1 MEEKILKEI
10 VIREEEYQQIKQR
23 LNKKDDYFSN
33 KELENLM
40 QFLMQR
46 QRKSIKNEEK
56 RDKTQKWECFKKK
69 LKVACFKNI

>member
-56 RDKTQKWECFKKK
+56 RDKTQK
-69 LKVACFKNI
+69 